1 VFNFKK
7 IIFMAIVGVYN
18 IGKVLE
24 LKLEAAGIHSLE
36 ELKALGTEEV
46 FLRLLANNKNTSR
59 SVLFSIEGAIQGVR
73 WHNLNEDR
81 KEELRDFFDSVSD
94 PGR

>member
-1 VFNFKK
+1 
-7 IIFMAIVGVYN
+7 MAIVGVYN

-24 LKLEAAGIHSLE
+24 LKLEAAGVHSLA
-36 ELKALGTEEV
+36 ELKELGTEEV

-73 WHNLNEDR
+73 WHNLDEGR
-81 KEELRDFFDSVSD
+81 KEELREFFDSVSD